1 MKKNVLSLFDG
12 MSCCQIALHRSGIR
26 NIMYYASE
34 VERPP
39 IRVTQYHFPNTVQ
52 LGDIRNIN
60 PNIVP
65 PIWLL
70 TAGSPC
76 QSFSMA
82 GSKVGMVTSKNV
94 EVTSLNQYLKLKSQN
109 FKFKGQ
115 SYLFWEFVRL
125 LKEMKPKYFLLENV
139 KMDKK
144 WEDLITRTLGVA
156 PVRINSA
163 LVSAQ
168 NRERL
173 YWTNIPN
180 VVPPKDL
187 GVHIRRVIPN
197 AVGGAGIR
205 GRLNK
210 KKGTYDYCTTIRK
223 DGKSN
228 CLVTAW
234 DRTGKVALKNGKIR
248 ILTIKEGEKLQTLPK
263 DYTNVP
269 KVSNTSRI
277 EMIGNGWT
285 IDVISHIFKN
295 LKENI

>member
-1 MKKNVLSLFDG
+1 
-12 MSCCQIALHRSGIR
+12 
-26 NIMYYASE
+26 
-34 VERPP
+34 
-39 IRVTQYHFPNTVQ
+39 
-52 LGDIRNIN
+52 
-60 PNIVP
+60 
-65 PIWLL
+65 
-70 TAGSPC
+70 
-76 QSFSMA
+76 MA

-94 EVTSLNQYLKLKSQN
+94 EVTSLEQYLKLKSQN